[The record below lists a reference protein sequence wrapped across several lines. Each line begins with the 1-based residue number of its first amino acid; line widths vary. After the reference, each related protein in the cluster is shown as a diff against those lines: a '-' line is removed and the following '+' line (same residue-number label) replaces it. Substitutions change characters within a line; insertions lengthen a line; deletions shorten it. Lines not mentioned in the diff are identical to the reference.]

1 MRKSAM
7 LNSLFLKKV
16 VDKINSEKPGAIEI
30 VEEKNDLVAY
40 GTTEQQGKSD
50 NGKIDSKTVSNG
62 VVETKS
68 TNGAD

>member
-40 GTTEQQGKSD
+40 GTTEQQVKSD